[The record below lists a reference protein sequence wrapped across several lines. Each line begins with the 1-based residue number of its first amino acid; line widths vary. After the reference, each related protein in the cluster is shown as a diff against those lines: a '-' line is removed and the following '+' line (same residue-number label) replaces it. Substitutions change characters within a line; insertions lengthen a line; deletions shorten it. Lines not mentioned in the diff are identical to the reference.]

1 MCNENCIWLN
11 NVPNLGKDA
20 DKELARLL
28 AASPKFLTLS
38 TDEKQRLDYEMDTI
52 KKFGAAKV
60 FLFGRELINSV
71 DFGTTLGAEGCSLVN
86 YLLGISKVNPVIYN
100 LPFERFY
107 NHSKGKEAVY
117 NIYATKGSKEK
128 ALKYLVEKF
137 GEELFFQD
145 KTHGAVYFV
154 ASNPMARNTMEECV
168 DSTENQTVKKSF
180 LEFNKLIESG
190 FYRFGIIDS
199 ISNITYRATTVFT
212 DEEILK
218 KTLEMYLIKGEPIPE
233 FSTVDE
239 AVYYLKNAEDVFIYQ
254 EQFLSLCNRLLG
266 VNYETA
272 DYFLSGYL
280 HKQDDK
286 LIGLERLINQKHPK
300 IGEEFFYLLSRV
312 MHQVPLKSYVIARL
326 YNEIEWLEG

>member
-11 NVPNLGKDA
+11 NVPYLGKDA
-20 DKELARLL
+20 DKELTRLI
-28 AASPKFLTLS
+28 ASSPKFLTLS

-52 KKFGAAKV
+52 KKFGTAKV
-60 FLFGRELINSV
+60 FLFGRELVNSV

-86 YLLGISKVNPVIYN
+86 YLLGISKVNPVLYN

-107 NHSKGKEAVY
+107 NHLKGKEAVY

-128 ALKYLVEKF
+128 VLKYLVEKF

-154 ASNPMARNTMEECV
+154 SSKPMARNTMEECV
-168 DSTENQTVKKSF
+168 DSTENQTVKISSLK
-180 LEFNKLIESG
+180 FNELIKRG
-190 FYRFGIIDS
+190 FYRFGIIED
-199 ISNITYRATTVFT
+199 ISKITCHETRVFT
-212 DEEILK
+212 EEEILK

-233 FSTVDE
+233 FSTFDE

-266 VNYETA
+266 VDYATA
-272 DYFLSGYL
+272 DYYLSGYI
-280 HKQDDK
+280 HKQNDK
-286 LIGLERLINQKHPK
+286 LIGLERLINQKYPK
-300 IGEEFFYLLSRV
+300 IGEEFFHLLSRV
-312 MHQVPLKSYVIARL
+312 MHQYPLTSLVIACL
-326 YNEIEWLEG
+326 YNEIEWLEE